1 MNKVIFTFGRFQ
13 PPTRGH
19 EHLFKE
25 IQKKSIVES
34 CDHYVFVS
42 RTKDKKSNPLDIKQ
56 KIYYLK
62 QFFPSINFVESN
74 DDIKTFFHAAK
85 FLNTKY
91 NNLIM
96 MVGEDRVENFNDIF
110 DKYNGKEI
118 FYDTIN
124 VISVGDRDTQSTT
137 ISGIS
142 STKLRNFVKENN
154 FMEFHKYLP
163 STTNIDISKKLFME
177 LKNE

>member
-1 MNKVIFTFGRFQ
+1 
-13 PPTRGH
+13 
-19 EHLFKE
+19 
-25 IQKKSIVES
+25 
-34 CDHYVFVS
+34 
-42 RTKDKKSNPLDIKQ
+42 
-56 KIYYLK
+56 
-62 QFFPSINFVESN
+62 
-74 DDIKTFFHAAK
+74 
-85 FLNTKY
+85 
-91 NNLIM
+91 

-124 VISVGDRDTQSTT
+124 VISVGNRDTQSTT